1 MADLEV
7 QPFGLTRAQSAAVI
21 RGSAIDNQPQLMV
34 TDFKKTFSH
43 PKNFYFKVDTDIFNP
58 QCF

>member
-34 TDFKKTFSH
+34 TDIKNFSIL
-43 PKNFYFKVDTDIFNP
+43 KNFYF
-58 QCF
+58 

>member
-34 TDFKKTFSH
+34 NWLKK
-43 PKNFYFKVDTDIFNP
+43 IF
-58 QCF
+58 QLKKILF